1 MVETTGFEET
11 GTKVAAQMSASGLRE
26 WFVREVFPL
35 EAALMQFLQHY
46 WRNESDLPDLRQ
58 EVYLRAY
65 EAAGRERPDPVRP
78 FLFTIARNLM
88 IDRARKAQVVSI
100 ETMADLEELE
110 VASDTPGPDRTIL
123 ARDELRRLQSAL
135 DHLPHRCREAIVLAR
150 IEGLNG
156 REIAARM
163 GITESTVSHY
173 LKRGVKG
180 LVDALNCDQRGAEK
194 P

>member
-100 ETMADLEELE
+100 ETMADLEDLD

-135 DHLPHRCREAIVLAR
+135 DHLPQRCREAIVLAR

-180 LVDALNCDQRGAEK
+180 LVDALNRDQRGAEK

>member
-11 GTKVAAQMSASGLRE
+11 GTKVGAQMSASGLRE

-110 VASDTPGPDRTIL
+110 IASDTPGPDRTIL

-135 DHLPHRCREAIVLAR
+135 DLLPQRCREAIVLAR

-156 REIAARM
+156 REIADRM

-180 LVDALNCDQRGAEK
+180 LVDVLNRDQRGAEK